1 MLLIIT
7 QIEDRFVFFNWR
19 RGISFIPTT
28 WKKVFTVTAPVCQL
42 KVRFTFLQK
51 SDYIG
56 KASVFNSWIAHM
68 RKSEL

>member
-1 MLLIIT
+1 MGLYFLI
-7 QIEDRFVFFNWR
+7 EEGVFP
-19 RGISFIPTT
+19 SFQRQ
-28 WKKVFTVTAPVCQL
+28 KKVFTVTAPVCQL

-56 KASVFNSWIAHM
+56 KASVFNSWIAPM

>member
-1 MLLIIT
+1 MGLYFLI
-7 QIEDRFVFFNWR
+7 EEGVFP
-19 RGISFIPTT
+19 SFQRQ
-28 WKKVFTVTAPVCQL
+28 KKNLFTVTAPVYQL

-56 KASVFNSWIAHM
+56 KASVLNSWIARM

>member
-1 MLLIIT
+1 MGLYFLM
-7 QIEDRFVFFNWR
+7 EEGVFP
-19 RGISFIPTT
+19 SFPRQ
-28 WKKVFTVTAPVCQL
+28 KKVFTVTAPVCQL

-56 KASVFNSWIAHM
+56 KASVFNSWIAPM